1 MNTQV
6 RSLARSTRPLFV
18 VAALL
23 AVAASASAD
32 PWYPGGARY
41 GVPAAHATADGN
53 IVDVQVK
60 VDGGTAPLYFK
71 PGTSDRHYF
80 QAFQGRNY
88 SLELRNTT
96 GRRIGVL
103 IAVDGLNVVNGEK
116 SNLDRHEQMYVL
128 DPYENA
134 EIQGWR
140 TSMDDVRRFVF
151 VDEQRSYAERTGQ
164 ANGDMGWIRVVAYRE
179 VERQPWWG
187 RWTPAQRRTRED
199 ARDEQGQLG
208 GGAADAPVPMNENA
222 PAPSLGDAKSAK
234 PQAES
239 RSLSGQGYAQDQAP
253 QAAPGTGWGDR
264 RYDPVQQTSFEPQAW
279 AADQITLRYEY
290 ASGLRALGIELGRPR
305 VFERDRG
312 ELGFA
317 KPPRW

>member
-1 MNTQV
+1 MNTQARIRT
-6 RSLARSTRPLFV
+6 RSL
-18 VAALL
+18 VALTAL
-23 AVAASASAD
+23 VAIAATASAD
-32 PWYPGGARY
+32 PSYPLGSRY
-41 GVPAAHATADGN
+41 RAPASHATADGN

-60 VDGGTAPLYFK
+60 VDGGIAPLFFK

-80 QAFQGRNY
+80 QAYQGRNY
-88 SLELRNTT
+88 SVVLRNST

-103 IAVDGLNVVNGEK
+103 IAVDGLNVVNGER
-116 SNLDRHEQMYVL
+116 STLDRHEQMYVL
-128 DPYENA
+128 DPYESA
-134 EIQGWR
+134 DIQGWR
-140 TSMDDVRRFVF
+140 TSLDEVRRFVF

-187 RWTPAQRRTRED
+187 RWTPARRE
-199 ARDEQGQLG
+199 RDDSRAQD
-208 GGAADAPVPMNENA
+208 GAGRGLADEPQATNEAA

-234 PQAES
+234 PEGES
-239 RSLSGQGYAQDQAP
+239 RSLAGRLQAQDQAP
-253 QAAPGTGWGDR
+253 QSAPGTGWGDR
-264 RYDPVQQTSFEPQAW
+264 SYDPVQQTSFEPQAW
-279 AADQITLRYEY
+279 AADRISLRYEY
-290 ASGLRALGIELGRPR
+290 ASGLRALGIELRQPR